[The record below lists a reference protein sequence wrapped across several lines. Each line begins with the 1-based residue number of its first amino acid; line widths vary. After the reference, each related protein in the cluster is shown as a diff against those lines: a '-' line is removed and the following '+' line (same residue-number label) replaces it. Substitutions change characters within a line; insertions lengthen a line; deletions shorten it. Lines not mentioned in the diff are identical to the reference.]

1 MSALKA
7 KILLVDDHA
16 IVREGLSSLIDQH
29 QGFLVAAHAST
40 IEQALGLVVRQ
51 PFDVTIVDLSLNK
64 QNGLDLVKELNRLS
78 PDTKIL
84 VFSMHPEEIYAE
96 RALRAGAQGY
106 LMKSEPPEM
115 LLIAIRKLLD
125 DMVYLSDRMTKLLL
139 GDAMGISKQ
148 RVATSFSIQALS
160 NRELEIFTLIGKGYP
175 SKEIALLLGLSV
187 KTVDAV
193 RQNIKSKLAL
203 QSAAELVKFAI
214 EYANSL

>member
-29 QGFLVAAHAST
+29 QGFLVAAQAST
-40 IEQALGLVVRQ
+40 IEQALELVVRQ
-51 PFDVTIVDLSLNK
+51 PFDVIIVDLSLNK

-139 GDAMGISKQ
+139 GDAMGTSKQ